1 MPTHTHRRRLAGA
14 VACLASAAIAVS
26 GLTAGDSLA
35 QTTPDAPDPAYYSL
49 RLPPGTTVAGLV
61 RAGFDLGH
69 GHGSRPVVVATP
81 AEVERLRALGVT
93 LEKVGDVYHPVPAG
107 KKKPADGTTYY
118 GGYHTVAGHEQHN
131 AAVAQA
137 HPDLVKLVDI
147 GDSWLKTK
155 GRGGHDIQAL
165 CITKRGPGDCELDS
179 TGAKPKF
186 VLHAQ
191 IHARELST
199 GELAYKWID
208 LLVNSYGTDAEI
220 TELVDGRELWVV
232 PVANPDGVD
241 IVASRPDR
249 PLLQRKNAN
258 DSVEDC
264 EVPNTGVDLNRNS
277 SFQWDVNEG
286 QPCDETFPG
295 SSAASEPETQAIQG
309 LLDKIFRDTKGDVDD
324 PASADTTGVFL
335 TLHSY
340 GNDILAPW
348 GYTNDPAPNRAALL
362 ALGNGMS
369 EFNGY
374 PVSTGD
380 GGVGYFAPG
389 ATDDWM
395 YGTRGVPAYT
405 FEVGGGSGT
414 CGGFMPAYS
423 CMDSEFWP
431 KNKPAFIHAAKT
443 AANPYTSP
451 IRR

>member
-1 MPTHTHRRRLAGA
+1 MSRLRSL
-14 VACLASAAIAVS
+14 ACLAAAALTLS
-26 GLTAGDSLA
+26 GLTAGSSLA
-35 QTTPDAPDPAYYSL
+35 APEDPAYYSM
-49 RLPPGTTVAGLV
+49 RLPAGTAVADLV
-61 RAGFDLGH
+61 RAGFDID
-69 GHGSRPVVVATP
+69 HGSVVATP
-81 AEVERLRALGVT
+81 AEAERLRARGVT
-93 LEKVGDVYHPVPAG
+93 LTKTGDVYHPVDQLAA
-107 KKKPADGTTYY
+107 ADTYY

-137 HPDLVKLVDI
+137 HPELVKLIDI

-165 CITKRGPGDCELDS
+165 CITKLGPGDCELDS
-179 TGAKPKF
+179 TGTKPKF

-191 IHARELST
+191 IHARELSA

-208 LLVNSYGTDAEI
+208 LLVNAYGSDPEI

-232 PVANPDGVD
+232 PIANPDGVD
-241 IVASRPDR
+241 IVASNPNR

-264 EVPNTGVDLNRNS
+264 GVPNTGVDLNRNS

-295 SSAASEPETQAIQG
+295 SDPASEPETQAIQG
-309 LLDKIFRDTKGDVDD
+309 LLDKIFRDTKGDVGE

-348 GYTNDPAPNRAALL
+348 GYTNDPAPNRAALI

-369 EFNGY
+369 AFNGY

-431 KNKPAFIHAAKT
+431 KNKGAFIHAARS